1 MPIDNNKIHLS
12 KMTGKLNG
20 LHAISTNTVTNKFC
34 QKMNASTKDNQI
46 CTICYSHTMLKSYRK
61 NMQSA
66 LERNSV
72 LLSKAVLEYDDI
84 PFYTHAFIRINAHG
98 ELINDTHFRNIVLIA
113 RKNRHCTF
121 ALWTKRKD
129 IVNRVAYHEDNH
141 KAFAN
146 GMDLPSNLI
155 LVYSNPVINK
165 VMYSPPRHFHKVFNN
180 VEYDHKE
187 KEQNCTGQ
195 KCIDCMICYNFE
207 TPSVVIEA
215 IKKNG
220 RTIKTKH

>member
-12 KMTGKLNG
+12 KMTGKLDG
-20 LHAISTNTVTNKFC
+20 LHAISTNTVTNEFC
-34 QKMNASTKDNQI
+34 QKMNASNKDNQI

-61 NMQSA
+61 NMQPA

-72 LLSKAVLEYDDI
+72 LLSKAILEYDDI
-84 PFYTHAFIRINAHG
+84 PFYIHAFMRINAHG

-113 RKNRHCTF
+113 RKNPHCTF

-129 IVNRVAYHEDNH
+129 IINRVAYHKDNH

-180 VEYDHKE
+180 VEYDHKTN
-187 KEQNCTGQ
+187 EQNCTGQ

>member
-20 LHAISTNTVTNKFC
+20 LHAISTNTVSNKFC
-34 QKMNASTKDNQI
+34 QKMNASNKDNQI

-66 LERNSV
+66 LERNSK
-72 LLSKAVLEYDDI
+72 LLSQAILEYDDI

-129 IVNRVAYHEDNH
+129 IINRVAYHEDNH

-180 VEYDHKE
+180 VEYDHKTE
-187 KEQNCTGQ
+187 EQNCTGQ

-215 IKKNG
+215 IKNNG